1 MLVTGK
7 ETKDLRPLVMLLGD
21 DASGWQNQVKRELGQ
36 VVGGLVVPDRGSLMD
51 QAREWATVVDR
62 LDLVIYWLEPA
73 KAEDELYLG
82 LAFGRKISTIIGLHQ
97 GLPNQQAISDVL
109 AMLAKSSGC
118 LLRIYSGLADTIAAA
133 KNLVHGAPF

>member
-51 QAREWATVVDR
+51 QAREWATVADR

-82 LAFGRKISTIIGLHQ
+82 LAFGRKFATIIGLHPS
-97 GLPNQQAISDVL
+97 LTNQQAISDVL
-109 AMLAKSSGC
+109 TMLARSIGC
-118 LLRIYSGLADTIAAA
+118 LLRIYNGLPDTIVAA
-133 KNLVHGAPF
+133 KNLLQGAPF